1 MNLPHEELT
10 PAEFE
15 TFLDEQEAKPQAKTI
30 DEIRDKL
37 CLKLGYDDGLKG
49 RQDVLVTEETI
60 EKIINIM
67 VKPTQALITEA
78 KADERQAMLDLPELQ
93 DENVY
98 PTPKGMAIAII
109 RNELRADIR
118 AAIKL
123 NGGSDE

>member
-78 KADERQAMLDLPELQ
+78 RIDELKYWMDLDAHDITWNAMHVRLSEL
-93 DENVY
+93 
-98 PTPKGMAIAII
+98 KG
-109 RNELRADIR
+109 
-118 AAIKL
+118 KL
-123 NGGSDE
+123 